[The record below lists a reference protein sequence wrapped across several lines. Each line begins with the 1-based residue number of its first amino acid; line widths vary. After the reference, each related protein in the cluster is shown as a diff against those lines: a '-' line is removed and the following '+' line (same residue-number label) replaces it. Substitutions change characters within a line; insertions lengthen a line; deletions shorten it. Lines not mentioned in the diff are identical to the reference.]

1 MSTPVWTTTAGKI
14 ASIDEQAAF
23 SVQLEA
29 NTSDSTT
36 IAYSLLSGSLPSG
49 MELTST
55 GLLTGIPAEVYKRT
69 RYTFVVRATAGTQI
83 TDRTFYLD
91 VEGADAPV
99 FTTVSGQIQIEDSTR
114 ADLYW
119 ILDGE
124 EIGYQLQVTDSDTR
138 AGQELQFEIVQGSL
152 PPGVSM
158 SSSGYI
164 SGIVQL
170 LPTDPAQTR
179 GGYDNLLGAYDD
191 EVYDYTLNTI
201 SVSKNYDF
209 VVRVSDGTSAVEQN
223 NSIFV
228 YSANYWRVSN
238 SEITIDKDNING
250 IPLTMDQFAQTMDFT
265 AIRRPVFTTGGNLG
279 TFRHDNNI
287 AIAIDVSDF
296 DPLQNDLEYTI
307 QAGSLPTGLSINI
320 NTGEISGQLAPQS
333 AVETDF
339 EFTIR
344 ANRTVNTDDSSVTNV
359 FTDKVFTMKVIGEI
373 DIGIA
378 FTTDTNVGTLH
389 ADQPSTLGV
398 VAVAENTNRV
408 LSYTVTAGSL
418 PPGITLSEQGNLLGT
433 IDPEDFLDSTRT
445 FTFTVRVSD
454 QYQDA
459 ATSKE
464 FNVTVD
470 IPLTTIR
477 YGNLQGEATSLID
490 QNIFYNLA
498 QDPSINSTENI
509 YRTEDENFGFKL
521 KPEMLMLSGLE
532 AQTLK
537 IFQQQMDQNHA
548 PKTLY
553 FGDIKTARAVED
565 GTTKYEVVYLEIKDR
580 LVNNSGSAISSA
592 INVRTDIEQP
602 MLGPRAGSSNLTADA
617 NEVNVTT
624 GGGLSFTTS
633 GSKIRFVNPLTSDI
647 DFVSTLFPNAVEN
660 MRNRMKSLGHKEY
673 TYLPLWMKSTQIGDL
688 APLGFVLAVPIC
700 YCNPGK
706 SALVKKRIEDKNLD
720 FKKIDFIIDRYLIS
734 RSKVTPTKFTADG
747 STTTFVLDELV
758 HDEDI
763 LVKEGDKTVFVGEC
777 VKASGFRGKIKP
789 TADFITRS
797 ADHEFG
803 IELSHDIPNEKTTI
817 TFVKE
822 TPANG
827 TIITVNRSDA
837 KYLKFKNKGIF

>member
-265 AIRRPVFTTGGNLG
+265 AIRRPVFTTGGDLG
-279 TFRHDNNI
+279 TFRHDNNV

>member
-265 AIRRPVFTTGGNLG
+265 AIRRPVFTTGGDLG

-624 GGGLSFTTS
+624 GGGLSFTTA

>member
-265 AIRRPVFTTGGNLG
+265 AIRRPVFTTGGDLG
-279 TFRHDNNI
+279 TFRHDNNV

-537 IFQQQMDQNHA
+537 IFQQQMAQNHA